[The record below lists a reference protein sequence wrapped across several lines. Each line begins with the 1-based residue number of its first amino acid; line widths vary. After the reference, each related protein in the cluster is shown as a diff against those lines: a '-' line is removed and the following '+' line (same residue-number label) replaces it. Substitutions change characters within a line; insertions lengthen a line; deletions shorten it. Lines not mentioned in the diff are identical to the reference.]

1 MNPLMDYNIL
11 ECTDMAEFSVECT
24 TVLFHDPFQE
34 ALILKEVLYV
44 PENQS
49 TSSKEPKEYTTETDR
64 FIVGGERRHTQ
75 GCYSPRSPSNPTHQ
89 PWKLELHQNHAIAN
103 FSMQLEVEVDDF
115 RGWER
120 LDTAHNT
127 QRSWHD
133 ASLLVP
139 FNLYCGESADSTCPP
154 TTHVLNFTGDQKHL
168 HLLLSPGFIPSE
180 SLQMEE
186 MREVFGTSE
195 VQNAAFILESSVC
208 SSSSEVNEDH
218 RGVLDES
225 NSTWNLQLETLL
237 LDQVL
242 SAPTEAHN
250 PLPSLDFVMEKGG
263 DQLVQDLAAAE
274 VTDGSPLMQQ
284 VIFEGFQRRTG
295 TRKYLS
301 AADLN
306 NSPRQITIMSA
317 QADKPKELNL
327 LDVSAFV
334 FLPVVAICFWMLTF
348 SNDPLPPPTRGC
360 NGASKSCWSVEH
372 NDPFL
377 GLGLIRNVCNLIVV
391 RALSTIVDSI
401 AGSLGLALDS
411 NAHTPIAISP
421 PKLPHIRVKLSSRS
435 LTSDSP
441 QKMKSGQEKNHSGS
455 LSNSKRKAGNS
466 GKRIR
471 TQGISASEN
480 YTSSPNE
487 ACSESQQMGNTCS
500 GSSTLVG
507 SPRKG
512 TFMLQKSQPFGHPV
526 QQQQHRQSA
535 FMKDKEKRRQQK
547 KKGSSAGCVNHDTS
561 SNPGGSSGG
570 SSPFSP
576 ASPRTPASLVLPASP
591 LSPFEVPSGR
601 ALLGDPVPAPL
612 AQQPKVATYN
622 KQVTHRSDTMAR
634 GNGTGNDS
642 VTTTATRTSESAL
655 FSEGIEHKSSS
666 KSKLGIFSHWDKR
679 TTTVVQQHET
689 SRPSLS
695 ISASFPAYSARSQE
709 TKQNLSVDPAL
720 KKSNITIAPS
730 CRAPGAK
737 ITKQSLRTHESHVV
751 PHNKTNTNK
760 FATTEGGVHG
770 LGIEDS
776 NLYDIWGEHFGE
788 VGRFTTQQQQNGFAH
803 MEKTSGLNKLLVC
816 RNAGSLF
823 SNPVFESLETSTS
836 SEAGSTHVSAI
847 RLMPQQLASFSV
859 YSEASSL
866 GPVSSSEPIH
876 PLQIAETGVLKTSM
890 PDSSKHCLTTDSIR
904 SGYIAK
910 PTRMPAPYK
919 PPMGWHTPHFMASSS

>member
-1 MNPLMDYNIL
+1 MVFHI
-11 ECTDMAEFSVECT
+11 EFKPDQCQWGLSVC
-24 TVLFHDPFQE
+24 
-34 ALILKEVLYV
+34 
-44 PENQS
+44 
-49 TSSKEPKEYTTETDR
+49 
-64 FIVGGERRHTQ
+64 
-75 GCYSPRSPSNPTHQ
+75 
-89 PWKLELHQNHAIAN
+89 
-103 FSMQLEVEVDDF
+103 
-115 RGWER
+115 
-120 LDTAHNT
+120 
-127 QRSWHD
+127 
-133 ASLLVP
+133 
-139 FNLYCGESADSTCPP
+139 
-154 TTHVLNFTGDQKHL
+154 
-168 HLLLSPGFIPSE
+168 
-180 SLQMEE
+180 LQMEE
-186 MREVFGTSE
+186 MREVSGTSE
-195 VQNAAFILESSVC
+195 VQNAAFILESLVC

-237 LDQVL
+237 PNRVL

-250 PLPSLDFVMEKGG
+250 LLPSLDFVMGKGG

-274 VTDGSPLMQQ
+274 VTDGSPLVQQ

-348 SNDPLPPPTRGC
+348 LNDPLPPPTRGC
-360 NGASKSCWSVEH
+360 NGASKSCWSLDH
-372 NDPFL
+372 IDPFL
-377 GLGLIRNVCNLIVV
+377 GLGLIRNVCNLIGV

-466 GKRIR
+466 GKRIQTR
-471 TQGISASEN
+471 GISASEN
-480 YTSSPNE
+480 YTISSNE
-487 ACSESQQMGNTCS
+487 ACLESQQMGNTCS
-500 GSSTLVG
+500 GSSALVG

-512 TFMLQKSQPFGHPV
+512 TFMLQKSQPLSHPV
-526 QQQQHRQSA
+526 QQQQQHRQSA
-535 FMKDKEKRRQQK
+535 FMMDKEKRRQRK
-547 KKGSSAGCVNHDTS
+547 KKGSSAGCVNHDAS

-601 ALLGDPVPAPL
+601 AHLGDPVQAPL
-612 AQQPKVATYN
+612 AQQPKVATYS
-622 KQVTHRSDTMAR
+622 KQVTHR
-634 GNGTGNDS
+634 TGNDY
-642 VTTTATRTSESAL
+642 VTTTRTSESAL

-666 KSKLGIFSHWDKR
+666 KSKLSIFSHWDKR
-679 TTTVVQQHET
+679 TTTLKQQHET

-695 ISASFPAYSARSQE
+695 ISASFPAYSARSPE

-751 PHNKTNTNK
+751 THNKTNTNK

-803 MEKTSGLNKLLVC
+803 MEKSSGLNKLLVS

-866 GPVSSSEPIH
+866 GPVSSKPTH

-890 PDSSKHCLTTDSIR
+890 PDSSKQCLTTDSIR

-910 PTRMPAPYK
+910 PARMPAPYK